1 MTTDRSHEIVEII
14 ERESRAFETSDA
26 ELMLTIYH
34 PDMVWAWPPHE
45 HAHDPMEWIMRVG
58 RFNYDKWL
66 KLTQLFMD
74 THTLIHNRREIKKIL
89 MTDEQD
95 GALAVVDIDTVFEQ
109 HPDKDSP
116 WHDAEAEGDES
127 EGGKKLHVV
136 GRAAKIY
143 TTVGDEWKLLYQ
155 PGTMHYPVK
164 SV

>member
-1 MTTDRSHEIVEII
+1 MTADRSNEIVEMV
-14 ERESRAFETSDA
+14 ERESRAFETADA

-74 THTLIHNRREIKKIL
+74 THKLIHNHREIKKIL

-95 GALAVVDIDTVFEQ
+95 GALAVVDIDTLFEQ
-109 HPDKDSP
+109 KPDADSP
-116 WHDAEAEGDES
+116 WHKEDAGE
-127 EGGKKLHVV
+127 LHVV

>member
-1 MTTDRSHEIVEII
+1 MTEDRSHEIVEMV
-14 ERESRAFETSDA
+14 ERESRAFETADA

-74 THTLIHNRREIKKIL
+74 THKLIHNHREIKKIL

-95 GALAVVDIDTVFEQ
+95 GALAVVDIDTLFEQ
-109 HPDKDSP
+109 QPDEDSP
-116 WHDAEAEGDES
+116 WHQ
-127 EGGKKLHVV
+127 EGGGELHVV

-143 TTVGDEWKLLYQ
+143 TTVGQEWKLLYQ

-164 SV
+164 SI